1 VEWLELELVN
11 KPKDIIEQENN
22 IISLREKIKSISGKT
37 MSPTLSSS
45 KVRKIYKKRKKLKK
59 QLATMETSLQNDLK
73 RIRFK
78 MKAENFSPNVSVK
91 SHPLAPKIE
100 FTCRMTQFPIN
111 LNDATTGH
119 KLQGMSKDVIIITSW
134 PKGGLSALFKNW
146 EYVVLSRVRT
156 LDGLYLFEPIDLE
169 KSFKP
174 SKEYRS
180 FLVRAK
186 QQEKSVL
193 DNIKQLKMNLN
204 SNTET

>member
-1 VEWLELELVN
+1 MR
-11 KPKDIIEQENN
+11 K
-22 IISLREKIKSISGKT
+22 KIDSISGKIN
-37 MSPTLSSS
+37 S
-45 KVRKIYKKRKKLKK
+45 KQYSNQLKKRCNRRDELIE
-59 QLATMETSLQNDLK
+59 QLATMTTKLQNDLK

-91 SHPLAPKIE
+91 SLPMAPRKLE

-119 KLQGMSKDVIIITSW
+119 KLQGMSKDVVIITSW

-156 LDGLYLFEPIDLE
+156 LEGLYLFEPIDLE

-174 SKEYRS
+174 SREYQRYLLKAKEKEKKVLAMIKRRKDK
-180 FLVRAK
+180 LA
-186 QQEKSVL
+186 QQQG
-193 DNIKQLKMNLN
+193 NM
-204 SNTET
+204 T